1 MGILRYDNL
10 NRLMETTIQKWGN
23 SLAVRLPKGV
33 TTKLALRKGS
43 RVEVREDTGEI
54 VIRETPQV
62 RRSLKTLV
70 GMIRPTQLHGETSW
84 GDAHGNEV
92 W

>member
-1 MGILRYDNL
+1 
-10 NRLMETTIQKWGN
+10 METTIQKWGN

-33 TTKLALRKGS
+33 VAKLAFQEGS
-43 RVEVREDTGEI
+43 RVEVHEGAAGI
-54 VIRETPQV
+54 LISQAPQA

-70 GMIRPTQLHGETSW
+70 RMIRPTQLHDEIAW